1 MMDRVAQLQLQSV
14 FNDLAAAKDRIKLLE
29 NEAATLKSEVKE
41 AVRRYDAIERLL
53 ESLTPGGSE
62 FAGSPEACARWV
74 RERLSSVGK
83 LAVERNRC
91 QGQAEALAEA
101 LQVIYDDITA
111 KNFSQTTFGEYR
123 GGALLGDLAM
133 EHAEAALD
141 AWNEEQP
148 GYAET
153 QYQAHVDL

>member
-1 MMDRVAQLQLQSV
+1 MDRTTEDKLMSNVSTLKNELDNYYLNGLTPEVTALAARICDLAGGHDDLIRR
-14 FNDLAAAKDRIKLLE
+14 FNDM
-29 NEAATLKSEVKE
+29 
-41 AVRRYDAIERLL
+41 ERLL

-62 FAGSPEACARWV
+62 FAGSPEACAKWV
-74 RERLSSVGK
+74 RARLASVGK
-83 LAVERNRC
+83 LALERNRC

-133 EHAEAALD
+133 EHAEAALRE
-141 AWNEEQP
+141 WKEK
-148 GYAET
+148 
-153 QYQAHVDL
+153 